1 MDFYHKQ
8 GQGFKVW
15 AAPTTQTY
23 VEYSPLGILANESIK
38 GKKKV
43 PCQQVIVMPFWK

>member
-23 VEYSPLGILANESIK
+23 VEYPPWAFWPMSQLK
-38 GKKKV
+38 VRKKYLDNKL
-43 PCQQVIVMPFWK
+43 